1 VSDSPLPPPPE
12 FPTSPPVVPSSARPP
27 LAPNGSAGPIWVW
40 GIVLGVAFGV
50 VAGLIGALLLQVM
63 RRTPANRTLTIQ
75 VLNSLALPNVLL
87 WVAIASILAGA
98 LSKHFASGIIAG
110 VALAVVAQELSFF
123 FSVLILP
130 RTLPGQAIIQVAL
143 RTLLTGPTLL
153 AVGLGAG
160 GGALGALVGR
170 AMAGRAMAGRSPS

>member
-1 VSDSPLPPPPE
+1 
-12 FPTSPPVVPSSARPP
+12 
-27 LAPNGSAGPIWVW
+27 
-40 GIVLGVAFGV
+40 LGVAFGA
-50 VAGLIGALLLQVM
+50 VAGLIDALLIQVM
-63 RRTPANRTLTIQ
+63 RRLPANRTLTFQ
-75 VLNSLALPNVLL
+75 VLNSLALPNLML
-87 WVAIASILAGA
+87 WVAIASLLAGA

-110 VALAVVAQELSFF
+110 VALAMVAQELSFF

-153 AVGLGAG
+153 AAGLGAG

-170 AMAGRAMAGRSPS
+170 AMARRSPAPTSSPS